1 MNTRLVAN
9 RNNPTHP
16 SIMPVQTGLL
26 QRQCAC
32 GQHSG
37 NGGKCESCR
46 KKRDG
51 LLQRAAVHPSALSP
65 QPAGLPPIVH
75 NVLHSAGRALE
86 PETRAMMEL
95 HFGRDFSHVRVHTD
109 GRAAESARAVNA
121 LAYTV
126 GRDMVFAEGRY
137 QPRTREGRGLLAHEL
152 THVAQ
157 QNSASIPENLTLG
170 QSESVEEQEA
180 ERMSASAAERQVS
193 EQLAAEPI
201 KPAGDQAT
209 NPELALLAGGLRL
222 ATAGHNHSAI
232 DLLQLSARRV
242 TDQPGLSQQRSAATT
257 RSTADTECP
266 TCVAHQPQHHT
277 VSTPTVHNAGRGPA
291 TLARQAGGRQRSVL
305 QCINA
310 NLANAGI
317 PWAIITILG
326 GICGI
331 LGAVAGLATGPA
343 APAASPSGA
352 AVAAALCIAG
362 VTGLAVGTVLGVITR
377 CAQDPSVEW
386 VFAQAE
392 TGGAGSPAE
401 GATGAGAETATA

>member
-1 MNTRLVAN
+1 
-9 RNNPTHP
+9 
-16 SIMPVQTGLL
+16 
-26 QRQCAC
+26 
-32 GQHSG
+32 
-37 NGGKCESCR
+37 
-46 KKRDG
+46 
-51 LLQRAAVHPSALSP
+51 
-65 QPAGLPPIVH
+65 
-75 NVLHSAGRALE
+75 
-86 PETRAMMEL
+86 
-95 HFGRDFSHVRVHTD
+95 
-109 GRAAESARAVNA
+109 
-121 LAYTV
+121 
-126 GRDMVFAEGRY
+126 
-137 QPRTREGRGLLAHEL
+137 
-152 THVAQ
+152 
-157 QNSASIPENLTLG
+157 
-170 QSESVEEQEA
+170 
-180 ERMSASAAERQVS
+180 MSASAAETQVPG
-193 EQLAAEPI
+193 QLAAEPV

-242 TDQPGLSQQRSAATT
+242 ADQPGLSLH
-257 RSTADTECP
+257 RSTATARSTANSECP
-266 TCVAHQPQHHT
+266 TCVTHQPQHNT
-277 VSTPTVHNAGRGPA
+277 VSTPAVHNTGRSSA
-291 TLARQAGGRQRSVL
+291 TLARQAGAGRQRSVL

-317 PWAIITILG
+317 PWAVITILG

-352 AVAAALCIAG
+352 AFAAALCIAG

-401 GATGAGAETATA
+401 GAAGVGTETATA